1 MEDSCPRPPDSRGR
15 GASELIRIPAESSVV
30 QHSGH
35 GLGRRRVDTHFWDVS
50 SPLRVQLGKET
61 PSESPLGLWSG
72 DGSQMPGRRSTG
84 DTV

>member
-15 GASELIRIPAESSVV
+15 GASELIRIPAESSVG

-50 SPLRVQLGKET
+50 SPLRGAVGEGNPPQSHL
-61 PSESPLGLWSG
+61 
-72 DGSQMPGRRSTG
+72 
-84 DTV
+84 